1 MKTKTASRKK
11 SASKPLSC
19 PHCHVDHN
27 SRGAPFTEQSLL
39 LHILKSHPDV
49 ASDVE
54 EEMPPNAL
62 KCDICGAWKS
72 RRGGVF
78 VTEADLRRHMS
89 ISHPGKRADIAG
101 AGSGTAPAVSSNGKG
116 RSRQAP
122 VQQSVKFCPQC
133 GCNLDV
139 VAAALSFVH

>member
-1 MKTKTASRKK
+1 MKAKTENSKK

-49 ASDVE
+49 ASEAE

-89 ISHPGKRADIAG
+89 ISHPGASSVVVAG
-101 AGSGTAPAVSSNGKG
+101 GTPAAASSSAKS
-116 RSRQAP
+116 RSRQAS

>member
-1 MKTKTASRKK
+1 MKAKKESLKK
-11 SASKPLSC
+11 SAGKPLIC
-19 PHCHVDHN
+19 PHCQVEHN

-39 LHILKSHPDV
+39 LHVIKSHPEV
-49 ASDVE
+49 ANDAKE
-54 EEMPPNAL
+54 DMPPNAL
-62 KCDICGAWKS
+62 KCEICNAWKS

-78 VTEADLRRHMS
+78 LTEADLRRHMS
-89 ISHPGKRADIAG
+89 ISHPGQRPASPG
-101 AGSGTAPAVSSNGKG
+101 GGSPSVSTNGKG
-116 RSRQAP
+116 RSRQAS

>member
-1 MKTKTASRKK
+1 MKTKTESRKK

-49 ASDVE
+49 ASETE

-89 ISHPGKRADIAG
+89 ISHPGERTDIAG
-101 AGSGTAPAVSSNGKG
+101 GSAAPAVSSNGKG
-116 RSRQAP
+116 RSRPAS